1 MISDFSAKFSYWI
14 LIWFVLFMMGFIS
27 YNPFFAFIIAL
38 LLNLYVLFVLCYK
51 GYVYKA
57 SLYLMVMLVIKVVP
71 IILLICYD
79 EISVEYMDIQAL
91 IFFGFIYLVYIEFFQ
106 KKSLSNIYNETN
118 DSKIRTP
125 LMVILDG
132 ILK

>member
-1 MISDFSAKFSYWI
+1 MISDFKLKFSYWI

-38 LLNLYVLFVLCYK
+38 LLNLYALFVLCYK
-51 GYVYKA
+51 GYAYKA
-57 SLYLMVMLVIKVVP
+57 SLYLMVMLLIKVVP

-79 EISVEYMDIQAL
+79 EISVEYRDVQAL
-91 IFFGFIYLVYIEFFQ
+91 IFFGFIYLVYIEFFE

-125 LMVILDG
+125 LMVILDR